1 MKINIR
7 ASKTSLTPTIQEN
20 VEKKLNILEEFIK
33 PEDTVFV
40 DIEANASHNN
50 EEQYKVE
57 VSIKPS
63 GHYAESSAS
72 DMYEAL
78 DLLIPKI
85 RQQLTREKDKRV
97 SLRRKLGAMKWKFW
111 KK

>member
-7 ASKTSLTPTIQEN
+7 TAKTSLTPAIQQS
-20 VEKKLNILEEFIK
+20 VESKFAPLEEFIK
-33 PEDTVFV
+33 PEDTVYV
-40 DIEANASHNN
+40 EIEANASHNN
-50 EEQYKVE
+50 EQQYKVE
-57 VSIKPS
+57 ASIKPA
-63 GHYAESSAS
+63 GHYADSVGS

-85 RQQLTREKDKRV
+85 RQQLTKEKDKRV
-97 SLRRKLGAMKWKFW
+97 SLRRKLGAMKWQFW